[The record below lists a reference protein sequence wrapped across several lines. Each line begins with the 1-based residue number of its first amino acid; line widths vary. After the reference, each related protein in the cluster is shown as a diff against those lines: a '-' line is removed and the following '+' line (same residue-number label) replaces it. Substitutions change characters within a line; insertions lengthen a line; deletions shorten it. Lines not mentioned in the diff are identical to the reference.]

1 MEITISNDW
10 LPVYKALASP
20 VRLQIIQLLAKKAQS
35 ISALA
40 AQLGISETITAKHLN
55 QLDKTGIISFSR
67 QGHFKIAKLNVDQ
80 INIKFPNTI
89 YPSYNAYTVKIP
101 VGHYTNFSV
110 APSCGLAGRDGYIG
124 RVDHPSYFMDPQR
137 IFAGMIWWNN
147 GFVEYQFPNHLNS
160 HDQLR
165 MIDITAE
172 LGSEFPFS
180 NNNWPSDIT
189 VSLNGVPLGYWTSP
203 GDFSDVH
210 GKYTPAWVPR
220 NVNQYGLQ
228 KVFRITDHGSYLDG
242 EPWSK
247 VSLSDLPYQNDRFT
261 LRFEIQNFATHK
273 GGCTIFGKGFGNY
286 NQDIE
291 VKVYSAD

>member
-1 MEITISNDW
+1 METTISNDW
-10 LPVYKALASP
+10 LPVYKALVSP

-40 AQLGISETITAKHLN
+40 TQLGISETITAKHLN
-55 QLDKTGIISFSR
+55 QLDKTSIISFSR

-110 APSCGLAGRDGYIG
+110 APSCGLAGRNGYIS
-124 RVDHPSYFMDPQR
+124 RVDRPSYFMDPQR

-180 NNNWPSDIT
+180 NNNWPS
-189 VSLNGVPLGYWTSP
+189 Y
-203 GDFSDVH
+203 
-210 GKYTPAWVPR
+210 
-220 NVNQYGLQ
+220 
-228 KVFRITDHGSYLDG
+228 
-242 EPWSK
+242 
-247 VSLSDLPYQNDRFT
+247 RFT
-261 LRFEIQNFATHK
+261 QWRSIGIL
-273 GGCTIFGKGFGNY
+273 
-286 NQDIE
+286 D
-291 VKVYSAD
+291 